1 MSTLLSVLFR
11 SWSRQRKKLSISMEG
26 WIQDALSPHLVP
38 LRHLKRGEQLAPTLL
53 LLLWLGFGP
62 HPCRLPQTLQPS
74 QSVYSCVN
82 KNSKRGFFVLLVLW
96 VFLWICEWFFFFNAT
111 VCIYSAH
118 SGILTPTFF
127 RNGRDASL
135 PSDLKK
141 KKKSWF
147 CKCMHACVIEMSSL
161 FKQCVKSAL
170 SQPTGPN
177 NSSLISIPTVL
188 SQVLHWLNR

>member
-11 SWSRQRKKLSISMEG
+11 SWSRQRKKLSISMGG
-26 WIQDALSPHLVP
+26 WIQDARSPHLVP

-74 QSVYSCVN
+74 RSVYSRVN

-111 VCIYSAH
+111 VYLLS
-118 SGILTPTFF
+118 SF
-127 RNGRDASL
+127 RNINTNLFSKWVRCFFAFR
-135 PSDLKK
+135 LKK
-141 KKKSWF
+141 NKNRGF
-147 CKCMHACVIEMSSL
+147 VNACTLVWL
-161 FKQCVKSAL
+161 RWAL
-170 SQPTGPN
+170 C
-177 NSSLISIPTVL
+177 L
-188 SQVLHWLNR
+188 SNV

>member
-1 MSTLLSVLFR
+1 MSTPLSVLFR
-11 SWSRQRKKLSISMEG
+11 SWSHQRKKLSISMEG
-26 WIQDALSPHLVP
+26 WIQDARSPHLVP

-127 RNGRDASL
+127 SKWARCFFAFRL
-135 PSDLKK
+135 
-141 KKKSWF
+141 KKSWF

-170 SQPTGPN
+170 SQPTGQN

-188 SQVLHWLNR
+188 SQVLHWLNH